1 MHGLSQRTANPQDG
15 SMEDARAL
23 QAITGALAA
32 ASSDEEIAQIACA
45 GAMASVDVTAGAVVF
60 IDDGEMVIG
69 AVVGYPADM
78 TPATRSPVDD
88 RDGFL
93 DAVVTTGQPA
103 VFGSQDELAAR
114 FPDRA
119 EHIRSLPYHA
129 LAFLPIP
136 GRGGTQGVL
145 NVTRVEQRAFDEA
158 ELELLD
164 AIARQAGVAL
174 ERARHLDD
182 LERSLV
188 RERALQSI
196 SAGLARDRTMSE
208 MAETLLESLDLL
220 EASMGYVGAIEGAE
234 LVMLASRGYPPASL
248 ESLARIPIEGSPVA
262 DAIARAAPVELTS
275 RDEVLDRYPGRA
287 GVAEELG
294 IHASVVLPVMVHDE
308 PVAVIAVNYA
318 GPRRLQQPEWDLLD
332 AITGSFAEA
341 LERARAYESE
351 LTTRAALERAMSRL
365 GRLQSVTAALTPR
378 LRADEVAETI
388 ASQVMQALGATSV
401 ALFLA
406 DGELLVPISLQGK
419 TDAVWDG
426 AERIDQDAPLAVA
439 EAFRTGHT
447 LWIPTREEWRRR
459 FAGAPPTYHHQT
471 GSVLAVPLV
480 TQGDAVLG
488 VLGLLFR
495 REHALQRE
503 ERQLATTMGQH
514 AAQALERANL
524 FESERQLAERAIRLQ
539 EVASAFAAAT
549 STTEVAE
556 VLVGPGARLL
566 QARSTQVGVVD
577 ADGSQRVLRHSG
589 SADPLDATRCIESGI
604 AWPGDDAIATRT
616 VVRTRNLEEA
626 RARYP
631 HAIEDAPELAWM
643 TVPLLNES
651 GAIGFVHLSFEPPG
665 PSEELQGALATMAA
679 QASQAMD
686 RARLFGQEQEVSS
699 VLQRSLLPQETTQ
712 TPGFAVAARYQPG
725 AEHLEVGGD
734 WYEVIALAPHLL
746 AIAIGDVVGRGL
758 QAAAAMGQ
766 LRSALRALALQGLG
780 PAAVLDGLEA
790 FAERTPNASM
800 STVIYGEL
808 DAETGE
814 FRFCAAGH
822 PPPLLEIGGKV
833 QILEGGRSPLL
844 AAGARGA
851 RAQASAQLPVGAT
864 LALYTDGL
872 VERRG
877 ELIDRGIQRLSRALA
892 ATAPLDLES
901 RLDDIVLRMLD
912 GTEQDDDV
920 ALLCVCRSALDADRF
935 SAILESDPAEL
946 SGLRT
951 ALGGWLRERPFDESE
966 IEPIILATNE
976 AVANAIE
983 HGHRGQHRVGVEAWT
998 SHESLTVEV
1007 RDRGSWR
1014 DEPSEP
1020 DRGHGLLLIRA
1031 CMDTIT
1037 VERSSEGTTVRMQR
1051 AMRPIGAEPRIDG
1064 ETTVS

>member
-1 MHGLSQRTANPQDG
+1 MHGLSGRVTLPQDG
-15 SMEDARAL
+15 AMADARAL

-32 ASSDEEIAQIACA
+32 ASTDEEIAQITCA
-45 GAMASVDVTAGAVVF
+45 SAMASLDVTAGAVVLM
-60 IDDGEMVIG
+60 DNGEMVIG
-69 AVVGYPADM
+69 AVVGYPAEM
-78 TPATRSPVDD
+78 TPALRSPVDD

-93 DAVVTTGQPA
+93 EAIVTTGQPG

-119 EHIRSLPYHA
+119 ERIRSLPYHA
-129 LAFLPIP
+129 VAFLPIP
-136 GRGGTQGVL
+136 GRRGTQGVL
-145 NVTRVEQRAFDEA
+145 NVTRAEQRAFDEE

-164 AIARQAGVAL
+164 AIARQTGVAL
-174 ERARHLDD
+174 ERARHLDE

-208 MAETLLESLDLL
+208 MAETLLDSLDLL
-220 EASMGYVGAIEGAE
+220 GASMGYVAEIDGAE
-234 LVMLASRGYPPASL
+234 MVMLASRGYPPASL
-248 ESLARIPIEGSPVA
+248 DSLARMPLEGSPVA
-262 DAIARAAPVELTS
+262 DAIARLAPVELTS
-275 RDEVLDRYPGRA
+275 REEVLDRYPGRA
-287 GVAEELG
+287 RVAEELG
-294 IHASVVLPVMVHDE
+294 IQASVVLPVMVHNE
-308 PVAVIAVNYA
+308 PVAVIAINYA
-318 GPRRLQQPEWDLLD
+318 EPRRLQQAEWDLLD
-332 AITGSFAEA
+332 AITGSFSQA
-341 LERARAYESE
+341 LERARAYEAE

-388 ASQVMQALGATSV
+388 ASQVMQSLGATSV

-406 DGELLVPISLQGK
+406 DGELLTPISLQGK

-459 FAGAPPTYHHQT
+459 FADAPPSYHHQT

-524 FESERQLAERAIRLQ
+524 FESERQLAERAIQLQ

-549 STTEVAE
+549 STTEVAD
-556 VLVGPGARLL
+556 VMVGAGARLL
-566 QARSTQVGVVD
+566 QARSVQVGVVD
-577 ADGSQRVLRHSG
+577 ADGRQRVLRHSG
-589 SADPLDATRCIESGI
+589 SPDPLDPTRCIELGI
-604 AWPGDDAIATRT
+604 AWPGDDAIATRG
-616 VVRTRNLEEA
+616 VVRIRDLDEG
-626 RARYP
+626 RVRYP
-631 HAIEDAPELAWM
+631 HAIDDDAPALVWM

-665 PSEELQGALATMAA
+665 PSEELQGAIATMAA

-699 VLQRSLLPQETTQ
+699 VLQRSLLPQEMTQ

-734 WYEVIALAPHLL
+734 WYEVIALGPHRL
-746 AIAIGDVVGRGL
+746 ALAIGDVVGRGL
-758 QAAAAMGQ
+758 DAAAAMGQ
-766 LRSALRALALQGLG
+766 LRSALRALALQKLG

-800 STVIYGEL
+800 STVIYEL

-822 PPPLLEIGGKV
+822 PPPLLEVGGKV
-833 QILEGGRSPLL
+833 QILEDGRSPLL
-844 AAGARGA
+844 AAGATGV
-851 RAQASAQLPVGAT
+851 RAQASVHFPVGAT

-935 SAILESDPAEL
+935 STILESDPAEL
-946 SGLRT
+946 SGLR
-951 ALGGWLRERPFDESE
+951 AELGGWLRERPFDESE

-1051 AMRPIGAEPRIDG
+1051 AMRPLGTEPRIDG
-1064 ETTVS
+1064 GTTVS

>member
-1 MHGLSQRTANPQDG
+1 MA
-15 SMEDARAL
+15 DARAL

-32 ASSDEEIAQIACA
+32 ASTDEEIAQITCA
-45 GAMASVDVTAGAVVF
+45 SAMASLDVTAGAVVLM
-60 IDDGEMVIG
+60 DNGEMVIG
-69 AVVGYPADM
+69 AVVGYPAEM
-78 TPATRSPVDD
+78 TPALRSPVDD

-93 DAVVTTGQPA
+93 EAIVTTGQPG

-119 EHIRSLPYHA
+119 ERIRSLPYHA
-129 LAFLPIP
+129 VAFLPIP
-136 GRGGTQGVL
+136 GRRGTQGVL
-145 NVTRVEQRAFDEA
+145 NVTRAEQRAFDEE

-164 AIARQAGVAL
+164 AIARQTGVAL
-174 ERARHLDD
+174 ERARHLDE

-208 MAETLLESLDLL
+208 MAETLLDSLDLL
-220 EASMGYVGAIEGAE
+220 GASMGYVAEIDGAE
-234 LVMLASRGYPPASL
+234 MVMLASRGYPPASL
-248 ESLARIPIEGSPVA
+248 DSLARMPLEGSPVA
-262 DAIARAAPVELTS
+262 DAIARLAPVELTS
-275 RDEVLDRYPGRA
+275 REEVLDRYPGRA
-287 GVAEELG
+287 RVAEELG
-294 IHASVVLPVMVHDE
+294 IQASVVLPVMVHNE
-308 PVAVIAVNYA
+308 PVAVIAINYA
-318 GPRRLQQPEWDLLD
+318 EPRRLQQAEWDLLD
-332 AITGSFAEA
+332 AITGSFSQA
-341 LERARAYESE
+341 LERARAYEAE

-388 ASQVMQALGATSV
+388 ASQVMQSLGATSV

-406 DGELLVPISLQGK
+406 DGELLTPISLQGK

-459 FAGAPPTYHHQT
+459 FADAPPSYHHQT

-524 FESERQLAERAIRLQ
+524 FESERQLAERAIQLQ

-549 STTEVAE
+549 STTEVAD
-556 VLVGPGARLL
+556 VMVGAGARLL
-566 QARSTQVGVVD
+566 QARSVQVGVVD
-577 ADGSQRVLRHSG
+577 ADGRQRVLRHSG
-589 SADPLDATRCIESGI
+589 SPDPLDPTRCIELGI
-604 AWPGDDAIATRT
+604 AWPGDDAIATRG
-616 VVRTRNLEEA
+616 VVRIRDLDEG
-626 RARYP
+626 RVRYP
-631 HAIEDAPELAWM
+631 DAIDDDAPALVWM

-665 PSEELQGALATMAA
+665 PSEELQGAIATMAA

-699 VLQRSLLPQETTQ
+699 VLQRSLLPQEMTQ

-734 WYEVIALAPHLL
+734 WYEVIALGPHRL

-758 QAAAAMGQ
+758 DAAAAMGQ
-766 LRSALRALALQGLG
+766 LRSALRALALQKLG

-822 PPPLLEIGGKV
+822 PPPLLEVGGKV
-833 QILEGGRSPLL
+833 QILEDGRSPLL
-844 AAGARGA
+844 AAGATGV
-851 RAQASAQLPVGAT
+851 RAQASVHFPVGAT

-935 SAILESDPAEL
+935 STILESDPAEL
-946 SGLRT
+946 SGLR
-951 ALGGWLRERPFDESE
+951 AELGGWLRERPFDESE

-1051 AMRPIGAEPRIDG
+1051 AMRPLGTEPRIDG
-1064 ETTVS
+1064 GTTVS